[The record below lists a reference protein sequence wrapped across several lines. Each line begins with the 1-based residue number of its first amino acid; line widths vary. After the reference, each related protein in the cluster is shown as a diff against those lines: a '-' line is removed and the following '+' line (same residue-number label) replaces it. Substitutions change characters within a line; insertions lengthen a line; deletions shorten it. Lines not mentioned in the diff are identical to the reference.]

1 MTFMTFDYFINHL
14 ELVLNL
20 IFLLLVFLFIVNA
33 QKRMKGDHVTD
44 AWSEGIKDI
53 QSNILLEQEA
63 QEEEEEYYEAEDD
76 SGMDFFSILPTE
88 EEEEALKFEYV
99 NTTFDDIAGN
109 EEAKKELQE
118 VVRFLKDPKPFIK
131 LGAVLP
137 KGVLLGG
144 PPGTGKTLFARA
156 VAGESKTRFFKVAGS
171 EFVEMLAG
179 IGASRVKELFDAAR
193 EAQPSIIFIDEID
206 SIGKARGGMSMG
218 GASDE
223 REQTLNQILTEMDG
237 FSPTTGVLVIAATNR
252 VDILDPALI
261 RPGRFD
267 RQITLNL
274 PNFQERQAILKV
286 HAKGKRILS
295 EVSFAQVAQRT
306 VGFTGADLANVLNEA
321 AILAA
326 RFKKKAISMKE
337 ISISIDR
344 LVVGLEGRQFSR
356 IHSRQLTAFHEMGHA
371 LIGTLVDEENQSIQK
386 VSIVPRGSTQG
397 ITWTVPS
404 ASQYSSRQSF
414 INQILVALSGRAT
427 EELIYGVGECTVGA
441 QQDINQVTRI
451 LRMMIVRYSMGRLQ
465 ELKQEAQQRNLY
477 LLGSD
482 VKQELNNIIDN
493 FTTNFV
499 DLLYNEIVSFLQL
512 MRPTGERIV
521 DELLIAEELTGREVK
536 ALTGE
541 YINNTISFELLYA
554 EREALLFQMLGPQIF
569 KSLAYLDETV
579 EELLL
584 AADLNSSK
592 K

>member
-1 MTFMTFDYFINHL
+1 
-14 ELVLNL
+14 
-20 IFLLLVFLFIVNA
+20 
-33 QKRMKGDHVTD
+33 
-44 AWSEGIKDI
+44 
-53 QSNILLEQEA
+53 
-63 QEEEEEYYEAEDD
+63 
-76 SGMDFFSILPTE
+76 
-88 EEEEALKFEYV
+88 
-99 NTTFDDIAGN
+99 
-109 EEAKKELQE
+109 
-118 VVRFLKDPKPFIK
+118 
-131 LGAVLP
+131 
-137 KGVLLGG
+137 
-144 PPGTGKTLFARA
+144 
-156 VAGESKTRFFKVAGS
+156 
-171 EFVEMLAG
+171 
-179 IGASRVKELFDAAR
+179 
-193 EAQPSIIFIDEID
+193 
-206 SIGKARGGMSMG
+206 
-218 GASDE
+218 
-223 REQTLNQILTEMDG
+223 
-237 FSPTTGVLVIAATNR
+237 
-252 VDILDPALI
+252 
-261 RPGRFD
+261 
-267 RQITLNL
+267 
-274 PNFQERQAILKV
+274 
-286 HAKGKRILS
+286 
-295 EVSFAQVAQRT
+295 
-306 VGFTGADLANVLNEA
+306 
-321 AILAA
+321 
-326 RFKKKAISMKE
+326 MKE